1 MEDGFP
7 HDKNQYKI
15 ISQIGKGAT
24 ATVYV
29 AECLKNGQIVA
40 LKMIDL
46 ETCPIEIDN
55 LRHEVAFWS
64 TSQSPNI
71 VEYYGSFVD
80 GSVLYIVMEYMSA
93 GSCYEIMRYSYK
105 KGIQDELIIAAILH
119 EVLQALVYF
128 HDNRQI
134 HRDIKAGNVLINEKG
149 DVKIGD
155 FGIAANLLE
164 NGQRKQARFT
174 VIGTPCY
181 MAPEVL
187 KEEEGY
193 SEKAD
198 IWSLGITA
206 IELALGAAP
215 YSNLYP
221 LEVIVKIVNSPPP
234 QLPDT
239 DNYSPAFKDFV
250 KQCLVHSPAKRASAR
265 QLLDHKFFKQIKDI
279 HHYTEKF
286 INGLPPL
293 EKRFQQ
299 THATQLEETK
309 KPQMEPVVWDFSP
322 AEVIQ
327 PTPVVAA
334 APPPEK
340 PAPST
345 FEPIK
350 PIVQPQRSVSTPIT
364 VQKQPQQQQQQNT
377 ESTNPFPRQNS
388 GLMSDEALQQKVQRM
403 TPASASSVSSSRTNS
418 FPSTSSSSSQIPAK
432 PVTERVEKFGK
443 FTITTTNST
452 AQEKKE
458 EPPSNPEQTEM
469 IQNMNAEIKD
479 LKSRVENLREQNIA
493 LKTQLDDLTEL
504 VRKLIQQN
512 Q

>member
-1 MEDGFP
+1 MAFP
-7 HDKNQYKI
+7 LEKSKYKI
-15 ISQIGKGAT
+15 LSQIGKGAT

-29 AECLKNGQIVA
+29 AECITNGKIVA

-71 VEYYGSFVD
+71 VEYYGSFVE

-93 GSCYEIMRYSYK
+93 GSCYEIMRFSYK

-128 HDNRQI
+128 HENRQI

-239 DNYSPAFKDFV
+239 DKYSPAFKDFV

-265 QLLDHKFFKQIKDI
+265 QLIEHKFFKQLKDI
-279 HHYTEKF
+279 HSYTEKF
-286 INGLPPL
+286 ISGLPPL

-299 THATQLEETK
+299 THATQMEEPK
-309 KPQMEPVVWDFSP
+309 KPQMEQVVWDFSP

-327 PTPVVAA
+327 PTTP
-334 APPPEK
+334 APAPQQ
-340 PAPST
+340 PAPSLDG
-345 FEPIK
+345 FEPISK
-350 PIVQPQRSVSTPIT
+350 PQHSISTPAPIQQAQIIPET
-364 VQKQPQQQQQQNT
+364 APPVQRQPT
-377 ESTNPFPRQNS
+377 TIS
-388 GLMSDEALQQKVQRM
+388 SDAALQQKVQRISATT
-403 TPASASSVSSSRTNS
+403 TPAAQNEQPYRTNS
-418 FPSTSSSSSQIPAK
+418 STPSSFGSATQQQQPK
-432 PVTERVEKFGK
+432 PKTERVEKFGK

-452 AQEKKE
+452 QDKKPE
-458 EPPSNPEQTEM
+458 EQQSNSDQTEM
-469 IQNMNAEIKD
+469 MHAMNAEIKD
-479 LKSRVENLREQNIA
+479 LKLRVENLREQNIA
-493 LKTQLDDLTEL
+493 LKTQLDDLTEI
-504 VRKLIQQN
+504 VRKLVQQN